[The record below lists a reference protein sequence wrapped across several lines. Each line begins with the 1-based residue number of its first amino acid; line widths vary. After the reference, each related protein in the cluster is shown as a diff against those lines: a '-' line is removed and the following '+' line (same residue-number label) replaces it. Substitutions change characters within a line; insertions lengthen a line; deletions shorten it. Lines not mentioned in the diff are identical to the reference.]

1 VRENLNVAVAAGARS
16 LRRFCLAGG
25 HLMLQIIDVGITL
38 AIKRMSR
45 EDKLRAMETLWADL
59 SRDEAEVASPGW
71 HGVALRET
79 ERLVR
84 EDKAEFSDWQVARRR
99 LRRKA
104 TRVA

>member
-1 VRENLNVAVAAGARS
+1 VRENWNVVVPAGAHS
-16 LRRFCLAGG
+16 LRRFGLAGG

-45 EDKLRAMETLWADL
+45 EDKLRAMEALWADL
-59 SRDEAEVASPGW
+59 SRDEAEVASPGR